1 MKDSRGWTCIH
12 HYIHGL
18 EEPEVEADSY
28 AWFEGICSKADMKDK
43 NSFYSQLFVG
53 DSSGSTP
60 LMHMCRVYK
69 EYVNKNPEE
78 VAIRTKILN
87 PSFFPLKIQRAR
99 DEV

>member
-1 MKDSRGWTCIH
+1 
-12 HYIHGL
+12 
-18 EEPEVEADSY
+18 
-28 AWFEGICSKADMKDK
+28 MKDK

-53 DSSGSTP
+53 DSSGRRSVREFVSVMQGNCAGSTP